1 MRNKG
6 VQRIDI
12 AGVNKRNIIKMQV
25 EEIYAMYYSG
35 LRNYG
40 KGH

>member
-6 VQRIDI
+6 VQRIGTD
-12 AGVNKRNIIKMQV
+12 GVDKSNIRKMQV
-25 EEIYAMYYSG
+25 EEVYAMYYSS